1 MNIIYNPYFTGNAY
15 ISQNLWDKVTVGDA
29 GLLKQL
35 LMRAGLPQAVVDDS
49 EKAEKDPEKAEKD
62 RPQAYAMAIL
72 AQGDT
77 PFSASLQS
85 DSEGTAKLLLKW
97 RDLLV
102 MAGWTAASTI
112 NAESKK
118 LQVFA
123 SCDEA
128 LKAYPSRADRWREVY
143 QYLKD
148 GNKILKGTDSIEV
161 RIPKALIPPMIAKV
175 LELLPKVSYAMED
188 LDEVLNTEDH
198 SCTIINT
205 NEQYE
210 AWQLLVKLPYDEQTM
225 LVCADE
231 KRLSDTMQAIG
242 GEQWRTDRVGCP
254 HPVATIFDQKDIP
267 EQLIWLDC
275 AGNGIT
281 PDPYDFLTS
290 EERKALD
297 IIDMETRSAT
307 QMQWLYTTLN
317 NIKEWV
323 LVSPKYHMGESMGVH
338 PIITTLEQCKDFYKT
353 ACTKGQ
359 EIKLPQTTS
368 TDIKKLEPIGII
380 SIDKD
385 VLSKILPPSDSYSA
399 IDTLVNA
406 PFDYVV
412 ENMGGLAAPED
423 DQEPNENLM
432 KGPIAHKVVEL
443 LVNKNDTEVY
453 TLDEIQSR
461 FNTQYDK
468 LFEQA
473 MADEKLKENA
483 LFLNLPENKNLLALF
498 KEEAKQSIEKLI
510 ELIKETQL
518 TPIRSEYELTT
529 RFDPFE
535 NPHGFIDLLLEDAAH
550 NLVIIDL
557 KWSNSKTYPDKI
569 KNGEAY
575 QLYMYKHAVEAQ
587 TRKTVAWYAY
597 YLFPL
602 MELNAEPEGVTPKWE
617 DWLNKRKSRL
627 EQLSAG
633 NIEPVVAESEKDK
646 YPKHIILKNTKNKM
660 K

>member
-1 MNIIYNPYFTGNAY
+1 MKIVYNPYFTGNVY
-15 ISQNLWDKVTVGDA
+15 ISQNLWDEVTVGDA
-29 GLLKQL
+29 ALLEQL
-35 LMRAGLPQAVVDDS
+35 LMRAGLPQTVVDDS
-49 EKAEKDPEKAEKD
+49 EKAEKD
-62 RPQAYAMAIL
+62 RVQAYAEAIKAL
-72 AQGDT
+72 GDT
-77 PFSASLQS
+77 IFSTSLES

-97 RDLLV
+97 RDLLL
-102 MAGWTAASTI
+102 MAGWTTANTI
-112 NAESKK
+112 NESSDK
-118 LQVFA
+118 LRVFA
-123 SCDEA
+123 SCDYA

-175 LELLPKVSYAMED
+175 LELLPTVSYAMED

-198 SCTIINT
+198 SCTVINT

-225 LVCADE
+225 LVCSDE
-231 KRLSDTMQAIG
+231 KRLNDTMQAIG

-275 AGNGIT
+275 AGNGLA
-281 PDPYDFLTS
+281 PDPYDFLS
-290 EERKALD
+290 SKEREALD

-323 LVSPKYHMGESMGVH
+323 LVSPKYHMGESLGVH

-359 EIKLPQTTS
+359 EIKLPQTEPS
-368 TDIKKLEPIGII
+368 QVEKLEPIGII

-399 IDTLVNA
+399 IDTVVNA